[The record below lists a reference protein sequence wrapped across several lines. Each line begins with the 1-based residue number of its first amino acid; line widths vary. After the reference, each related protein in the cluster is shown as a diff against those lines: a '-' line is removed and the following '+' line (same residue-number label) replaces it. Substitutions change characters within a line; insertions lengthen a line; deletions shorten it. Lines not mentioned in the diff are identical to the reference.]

1 MFFRLIQPQKKKKK
15 KIGPRKPPKTWV
27 LKIRPGTQSGS
38 LVNVKESINFW
49 TFKCF
54 F

>member
-1 MFFRLIQPQKKKKK
+1 MFFRLIQAQKKK

-27 LKIRPGTQSGS
+27 SKIRPGTQSGS